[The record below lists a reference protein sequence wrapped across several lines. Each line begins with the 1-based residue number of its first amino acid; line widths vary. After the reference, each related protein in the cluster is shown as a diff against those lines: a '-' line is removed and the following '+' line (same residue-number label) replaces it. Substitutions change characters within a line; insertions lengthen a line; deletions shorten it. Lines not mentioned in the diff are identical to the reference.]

1 MDVKDYTIGA
11 MVARFQVHE
20 IHEGQHH
27 VIRQVTENHKRTVL
41 FLGVPRFVG
50 FKKNPLDFDTRKKMI
65 QQDYPQTTIIPLP
78 DMRYNMKWSRE
89 LDRRLR
95 EVYQHG
101 DVLLYGGRDSFIPH
115 YVEGGGTFDT
125 KEIEPLGTWTG
136 TNIRKTASEEVL
148 SSKDF
153 RAGIIYHSQN
163 MYPRV
168 IPMVDVIA
176 NKGDEVM
183 MVRKYDEDQFRFPG
197 GFLLPGDDDVFKAAK
212 RVIAKE
218 TGNYETGN
226 MVIEGTCRIDDWRFR
241 GEDDSVMTTVVSLD
255 ILWGNPSPSDDIAE
269 IRMFKKED
277 VMEKMV
283 VSEHHIM
290 LKYIKE

>member
-20 IHEGQHH
+20 LHEGQHH
-27 VIRQVTENHKRTVL
+27 VIRQVTENHRKTIL

-50 FKKNPLDFDTRKKMI
+50 LKKNPLDFDTRKRMI
-65 QQDYPQTTIIPLP
+65 QSDYPDTIVIPLP
-78 DMRYNMKWSRE
+78 DMRDNVKWTRE
-89 LDRRLR
+89 LERRLR
-95 EVYQHG
+95 EVFQHG
-101 DVLLYGGRDSFIPH
+101 DILLYGSRDSFIPH
-115 YVEGGGTFDT
+115 YVMAGGVYHT
-125 KEIEPLGTWTG
+125 KELEPLGTWTG
-136 TNIRKTASEEVL
+136 TNVRKTASEEVL

-176 NKGDEVM
+176 NKGDEVLL
-183 MVRKYDEDQFRFPG
+183 VRKYDEDLFRLPG
-197 GFLLPGDDDVFKAAK
+197 GFLLPGDNDVLSAAK
-212 RVIAKE
+212 RVLIKE
-218 TGNYETGN
+218 TGGYETGN
-226 MVIEGTCRIDDWRFR
+226 LSIKGTCKIDDWRFR
-241 GEDDSVMTTVVSLD
+241 GEDDSVMTTVVSLE

-277 VMEKMV
+277 ITESIV
-283 VSEHHIM
+283 VSEHHVL
-290 LKYIKE
+290 LKYIK